1 MGGSVSRS
9 GDSPAAQ
16 KFFSAYDRVLAKW
29 PLPIDTID
37 VESDYGRTRVNASG
51 PLDGPPVVLLPG
63 GGATSTVWFANVAA
77 LARRNRV
84 FAIDPMG
91 EPGRS
96 VVGGKPIRTVDDLM
110 SWLDGVLGTL
120 EVTRTS
126 VVGHGYGAIVALEY
140 ALHRPERVGTL
151 VLLDPPSCFAGMRLA
166 YLLHALPIL
175 VRPTRKRMRSLIRW
189 ESQKAPLDA
198 DWLDLTERG
207 TDFPSAKPVVPRR
220 PKGDRWATLS
230 ADVTVVLA
238 GDSKV
243 HNSSRAA
250 DAVGKV
256 LPDAHT
262 VVLTGCSHHMLPMLP
277 AGELDAVL
285 LSALS

>member
-1 MGGSVSRS
+1 MSRFS
-9 GDSPAAQ
+9 DNTAAEG
-16 KFFSAYDRVLAKW
+16 FVSAYDRVLAKW

-37 VESDYGRTRVNASG
+37 VESDYGTTRVNACG
-51 PLDGPPVVLLPG
+51 PVDGRPVVLLPG

-77 LARRNRV
+77 LARENRV

-91 EPGRS
+91 APGRS
-96 VVGGKPIRTVDDLM
+96 VVGTKPIRTVGHLM
-110 SWLDGVLGTL
+110 SWLDQVLDTL
-120 EVTRTS
+120 EVARTS
-126 VVGHGYGAIVALEY
+126 VVGHGYGATVALAY

-166 YLLHALPIL
+166 YLLHAVPIL
-175 VRPTRKRMRSLIRW
+175 VRPTRARMRSLIRW
-189 ESQKAPLDA
+189 ETHNAPLDA

-230 ADVTVVLA
+230 ADVTVVFA
-238 GDSKV
+238 GESKE
-243 HNSSRAA
+243 HNSSRVAE
-250 DAVGKV
+250 AVGKV
-256 LPDAHT
+256 LPNAHT

-285 LSALS
+285 LTALR

>member
-1 MGGSVSRS
+1 MSRI
-9 GDSPAAQ
+9 GDSPAAEE
-16 KFFSAYDRVLAKW
+16 FFSAYDRVLAKW

-37 VESDYGRTRVNASG
+37 VESDYGTTRVNASG

-77 LARRNRV
+77 LARGNRV

-96 VVGGKPIRTVDDLM
+96 VVGRKPIRTVDDLM
-110 SWLDGVLGTL
+110 CWLDQVIGTL

-126 VVGHGYGAIVALEY
+126 VVGHGYGATVALEY
-140 ALHRPERVGTL
+140 ALQRPERVGTL
-151 VLLDPPSCFAGMRLA
+151 VLLDPPSRFAGMRLA
-166 YLLHALPIL
+166 YLLHAVPIL
-175 VRPTRKRMRSLIRW
+175 VRPTRERMRSLIRW
-189 ESQKAPLDA
+189 ETQNAPLDA

-220 PKGDRWATLS
+220 PTGNRWATLS
-230 ADVTVVLA
+230 ADVTIVFA
-238 GDSKV
+238 GESKV
-243 HNSSRAA
+243 HNSFRVA

-256 LPDAHT
+256 LPNAHT

>member
-1 MGGSVSRS
+1 MLS
-9 GDSPAAQ
+9 
-16 KFFSAYDRVLAKW
+16 KW

-37 VESDYGRTRVNASG
+37 VESGYGTTRVNAVG
-51 PLDGPPVVLLPG
+51 PLDGTPVVLLPG

-77 LARRNRV
+77 LALGYRV

-96 VVGGKPIRTVDDLM
+96 IVGQKPIRTVDDLM
-110 SWLDGVLGTL
+110 CWFDQVLETL

-126 VVGHGYGAIVALEY
+126 MVGHGYGAMMALAY
-140 ALHRPERVGTL
+140 ALHRPERVRAL

-166 YLLHALPIL
+166 YLLHAVPLL
-175 VRPTRKRMRSLIRW
+175 VRPTRQRMRSLIRW
-189 ESQKAPLDA
+189 ETQKAPLDA

-220 PKGDRWATLS
+220 PKGNRWATLA
-230 ADVTVVLA
+230 ADVTVVFA

-243 HNSSRAA
+243 HNSSRVA
-250 DAVGKV
+250 DAVETV
-256 LPDAHT
+256 LPNAHT
-262 VVLTGCSHHMLPMLP
+262 VILAGSSHHMLPMLP

-285 LSALS
+285 LSALG

>member
-1 MGGSVSRS
+1 MSRI
-9 GDSPAAQ
+9 GDGPAAER
-16 KFFSAYDRVLAKW
+16 FFSAYDRVLAKC

-37 VESDYGRTRVNASG
+37 VESDYGTTRVNATG
-51 PLDGPPVVLLPG
+51 PVDGAPVVLLPG

-77 LARRNRV
+77 LARGNRV

-96 VVGGKPIRTVDDLM
+96 VVGRKPIRTVDDLM
-110 SWLDGVLGTL
+110 SGLDQVLDTL

-126 VVGHGYGAIVALEY
+126 VVGHGYGAKVALAY
-140 ALHRPERVGTL
+140 ALHRPERVGKL

-166 YLLHALPIL
+166 YLLRAVPLL

-189 ESQKAPLDA
+189 ETQKAPLDA

-207 TDFPSAKPVVPRR
+207 ADFPSAKPVIPRR

-230 ADVTVVLA
+230 ADVTVVFA
-238 GDSKV
+238 GESKV
-243 HNSSRAA
+243 HNSSHAA

-256 LPDAHT
+256 LPNAHT
-262 VVLTGCSHHMLPMLP
+262 VVLAGCSHHMLPMLP
-277 AGELDAVL
+277 AGELDAVR
-285 LSALS
+285 LSALG

>member
-1 MGGSVSRS
+1 MSRF
-9 GDSPAAQ
+9 GDSPVAEG
-16 KFFSAYDRVLAKW
+16 FFSAYDRVLARW

-37 VESDYGRTRVNASG
+37 VESDYGTTRVNASG
-51 PLDGPPVVLLPG
+51 PVDGPPVVLLPG
-63 GGATSTVWFANVAA
+63 GGATSAVWFANVAA
-77 LARRNRV
+77 LARENRV
-84 FAIDPMG
+84 FAIDPIG

-96 VVGGKPIRTVDDLM
+96 MVGPKPIRTVDDLM
-110 SWLDGVLGTL
+110 SWLDHVLDTL

-126 VVGHGYGAIVALEY
+126 AVGHGYGATVALAY

-166 YLLHALPIL
+166 YLLHAVPLL
-175 VRPTRKRMRSLIRW
+175 VRPTSKRMRSLIRW
-189 ESQKAPLDA
+189 ETQNAPLDA

-207 TDFPSAKPVVPRR
+207 ADFPSTKPVVPRR
-220 PKGDRWATLS
+220 PKGNRWATLT
-230 ADVTVVLA
+230 ADVTIVFA

-256 LPDAHT
+256 LPNART
-262 VVLTGCSHHMLPMLP
+262 VVLTGCSHHMLPMMP
-277 AGELDAVL
+277 AGEVDAVL
-285 LSALS
+285 LSALG

>member
-1 MGGSVSRS
+1 M
-9 GDSPAAQ
+9 
-16 KFFSAYDRVLAKW
+16 
-29 PLPIDTID
+29 D
-37 VESDYGRTRVNASG
+37 VESDYGTTRVNASG

-96 VVGGKPIRTVDDLM
+96 VVGGKPIRTVDELM
-110 SWLDGVLGTL
+110 SWLDQVLETL
-120 EVTRTS
+120 EVVRTS
-126 VVGHGYGAIVALEY
+126 AVGHGYGAMVALEC
-140 ALHRPERVGTL
+140 ALHRPERVDTL

-166 YLLHALPIL
+166 YLLHAVPLL
-175 VRPTRKRMRSLIRW
+175 VRPTRERMRSLIRW
-189 ESQKAPLDA
+189 ETQKAALDA

-207 TDFPSAKPVVPRR
+207 TDFPSTKPVVPRR
-220 PKGDRWATLS
+220 PKGNRWATLS
-230 ADVTVVLA
+230 ADITVVLA

-243 HNSSRAA
+243 HNSSRVV
-250 DAVGKV
+250 DTVGKV
-256 LPDAHT
+256 LPNART

-285 LSALS
+285 LSALG

>member
-1 MGGSVSRS
+1 MSRFS
-9 GDSPAAQ
+9 DSTEAE
-16 KFFSAYDRVLAKW
+16 KFFSAYDSVLAKW

-37 VESDYGRTRVNASG
+37 VESDYGTTRVNASG
-51 PLDGPPVVLLPG
+51 PVDGPPVVLLPG

-77 LARRNRV
+77 LARDNRV

-96 VVGGKPIRTVDDLM
+96 VVGQKPIRTVDDLM
-110 SWLDGVLGTL
+110 SWLDDVLGTL

-126 VVGHGYGAIVALEY
+126 VVGHGYGALVALAY
-140 ALHRPERVGTL
+140 ALHRPKRVGTL

-166 YLLHALPIL
+166 YLLHAVPHL
-175 VRPTRKRMRSLIRW
+175 VRPTRERMRSLIRW
-189 ESQKAPLDA
+189 ETQKAPLDA

-207 TDFPSAKPVVPRR
+207 ADFPSAKPVVPRR

-230 ADVTVVLA
+230 ADVTVVFA
-238 GDSKV
+238 GESKV

-250 DAVGKV
+250 NAVGKV
-256 LPDAHT
+256 LPNAHA

-285 LSALS
+285 LSALG